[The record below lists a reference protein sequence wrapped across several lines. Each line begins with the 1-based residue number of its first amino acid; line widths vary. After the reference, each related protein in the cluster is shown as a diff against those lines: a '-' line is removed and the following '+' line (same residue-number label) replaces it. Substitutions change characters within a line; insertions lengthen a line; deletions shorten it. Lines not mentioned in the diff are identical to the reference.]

1 MRFRTQNTL
10 IKHLLLAPLI
20 LIGYAAVA
28 QQHRVFTF
36 RQGDEFEKEIH
47 LNSTCS
53 IQRGKQI
60 LNISSSSVV
69 TRLYQAAAASDTA
82 YQFSVTIKKMDDM
95 INFQGKHLHF
105 NSENAIDTTSQIH
118 KVLRYMVAKPSYV
131 SINKRGVIV
140 SAIDAAA
147 DLATDTLIAFAGLPE
162 QNFAKGA
169 RFDLVADFPVTKA
182 LKKGT
187 TWTVSS
193 SAKDQKVTTDF
204 VIDNITDA
212 ITIVKFKSSVK
223 GQYLNSNSNGT
234 YILDNKSGIVIQRLV
249 ESVSTGY
256 QLKNHVLYA
265 TTRRIS
271 LAEDCVK
278 VTATNASLK
287 P

>member
-1 MRFRTQNTL
+1 MLKRLF
-10 IKHLLLAPLI
+10 LAPLV
-20 LIGYAAVA
+20 LVSFTATA

-36 RQGDEFEKEIH
+36 RQGDEFEKQIR

-60 LNISSSSVV
+60 LNISSSSVLSRSYQV
-69 TRLYQAAAASDTA
+69 TAVSDTA
-82 YQFSVTIKKMDDM
+82 YQFSVSIKKMDDL
-95 INFQGKHLHF
+95 INFQGKQLHF

-118 KVLRYMVAKPSYV
+118 KVLRYMMIKPSYV
-131 SINKRGVIV
+131 SINKQGIIL
-140 SAIDAAA
+140 SAVDATG

-162 QNFAKGA
+162 QSFMKGS
-169 RFDLVADFPVTKA
+169 RFDLIADFASNKA
-182 LKKGT
+182 LKKGYS
-187 TWTVSS
+187 WTVSS
-193 SAKDQKVTTDF
+193 SARDQKVSTDF

-223 GQYLNSNSNGT
+223 GLYLNSNSNGT
-234 YILDNKSGIVIQRLV
+234 YILDNRSGVVIQRLV

-256 QLKNHVLYA
+256 QIKNRVLYA

-278 VTATNASLK
+278 VSTTNAALK